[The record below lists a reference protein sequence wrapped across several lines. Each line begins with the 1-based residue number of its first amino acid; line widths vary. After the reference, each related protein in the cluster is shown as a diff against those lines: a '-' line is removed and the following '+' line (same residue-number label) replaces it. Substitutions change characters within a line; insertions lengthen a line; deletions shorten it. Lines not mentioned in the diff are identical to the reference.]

1 MSSQPNADELQ
12 RIATDAYLYLYPLVL
27 MEVTRGVMTNH
38 AYGEKIARG
47 PMGTLVHTRSFPPGN
62 FKTVVRPNF
71 DTLYSTAWLDL
82 STEPYVVSIPA
93 IADRFFML
101 PIYDMWTEI
110 FASPG
115 TRTHGDGPLTFA
127 LCEKSWRGDLPD
139 GVVRIDAPTPIVWLI
154 GRTET
159 RGPDDYLA
167 VHEIQDQMHLAPL
180 STWPDVVPTAFVED
194 RDIDMTT
201 PPLAQVENL
210 SAEAYFALAS
220 ELLAKNAPH
229 HTDWGILARM
239 ARVGFVVGEHF
250 DLNRVESDV
259 RSAFEGAKTSAARQ
273 MRERFATI
281 SPVVNGWSTI
291 GDLGVWGNA
300 YLKRAMIAIFGLGAN
315 PPEESIYPNLQR
327 DEHGEAL
334 NGARRY
340 AVRFDADQLPPVDAF
355 WSLSVY
361 DTRGY
366 QVENEIDRFALGD
379 RDELL
384 YELDGSLELVLA
396 HERPS
401 KEWVANWLPVP
412 EGAFVVTMR
421 LYLPQESALNG
432 TWNPPPA
439 RRLD

>member
-1 MSSQPNADELQ
+1 
-12 RIATDAYLYLYPLVL
+12 
-27 MEVTRGVMTNH
+27 
-38 AYGEKIARG
+38 
-47 PMGTLVHTRSFPPGN
+47 
-62 FKTVVRPNF
+62 
-71 DTLYSTAWLDL
+71 
-82 STEPYVVSIPA
+82 
-93 IADRFFML
+93 
-101 PIYDMWTEI
+101 
-110 FASPG
+110 
-115 TRTHGDGPLTFA
+115 
-127 LCEKSWRGDLPD
+127 
-139 GVVRIDAPTPIVWLI
+139 
-154 GRTET
+154 
-159 RGPDDYLA
+159 
-167 VHEIQDQMHLAPL
+167 
-180 STWPDVVPTAFVED
+180 
-194 RDIDMTT
+194 
-201 PPLAQVENL
+201 
-210 SAEAYFALAS
+210 
-220 ELLAKNAPH
+220 
-229 HTDWGILARM
+229 
-239 ARVGFVVGEHF
+239 
-250 DLNRVESDV
+250 
-259 RSAFEGAKTSAARQ
+259 
-273 MRERFATI
+273 
-281 SPVVNGWSTI
+281 
-291 GDLGVWGNA
+291 
-300 YLKRAMIAIFGLGAN
+300 MIAIFGLGAN

-396 HERPS
+396 HVRPS